1 MGTRRGKR
9 GKWLE
14 KVIEGVNR
22 TYKLKGVAI
31 VDKIATPINYNTR
44 TGKAFYEAKSTVDF
58 IGCKSNGQMVAF
70 DAKEIELQR
79 FPFDKVSEHQI
90 RYLLDVKK
98 MNCEAFLL
106 IFFKFNQTCFKIDIE
121 DFTYCQ
127 HTIGRKSIPYEWF
140 EENAEEIKSSQ
151 GVVFDYLN
159 AFW

>member
-22 TYKLKGVAI
+22 AYKLRGIAI

-44 TGKAFYEAKSTVDF
+44 TGKAFYESKSTVDF

-70 DAKEIELQR
+70 DTKEIELKR

-106 IFFKFNQTCFKIDIE
+106 IFFKFNQTCFKVDIE

-159 AFW
+159 AF